1 MGRYLIRR
9 LLQSIPLLMLI
20 TVLVFVLLKT
30 AGDPLAY
37 LANDPKVSA
46 EDKARLRRSLGL
58 EDPLP
63 LQFVHWLIG
72 DDWYKRD
79 LDLNG
84 EPETFG
90 KRLGILRGDFGNS
103 IRYNRPVTEVI
114 GGFLPNTLLLGGT
127 AFLVTIILGLLIGI
141 YAALRQYTWIDNVI
155 TTISFITFSFP
166 IFLIALLSV
175 LVFAVLFKQ
184 WGLPYLPVQGMYEV
198 RGDKTLVEVARHM
211 ILPVMSIAAISV
223 AGYSRFIRA
232 SMLEVINSDYVRTAK
247 AKGLSQRRIVY
258 LHAFKN
264 ASLPLITLIGLNIP
278 FILSGAVVTETIF
291 AWPGMGRL
299 FIDSLNFLDS
309 PVLIISVMMT
319 AIAVVICQLLTDVA
333 YAWVDPRIRYS

>member
-9 LLQSIPLLMLI
+9 SLQAIPLLLLI
-20 TVLVFVLLKT
+20 TILVFVLLKT

-37 LANDPKVSA
+37 LAGDPRVSA
-46 EDKARLRRSLGL
+46 EDKLRLRRSLGL
-58 EDPLP
+58 DDPLP
-63 LQFVHWLIG
+63 LQFLHWLIG
-72 DDWYKRD
+72 DTWYQRD
-79 LDLNG
+79 LDLDG

-90 KRLGILRGDFGNS
+90 QRNGILRGDFGLS
-103 IRYNRPVTEVI
+103 FRYNRPVTVVI
-114 GGFLPNTLLLGGT
+114 GEFLPNTLLLGVT
-127 AFLVTIILGLLIGI
+127 AFIVTIIFGLIFGI
-141 YAALRQYTWIDNVI
+141 IAALNQYTWVDNVV
-155 TTISFITFSFP
+155 TTVSFITFSFP

-175 LVFAVLFKQ
+175 LVFSIWFKQ

-198 RGDKTLVEVARHM
+198 RGDKTITEVARHM
-211 ILPVMSIAAISV
+211 VLPVLSIALINI

-232 SMLEVINSDYVRTAK
+232 SMLEVIHSDYVRTAK

-264 ASLPLITLIGLNIP
+264 AALPLITLIGLNFP
-278 FILSGAVVTETIF
+278 FVLSGAVVTETIF

-309 PVLIISVMMT
+309 PVLIIIVMMT
-319 AIAVVICQLLTDVA
+319 AIAVVICQLLTDIA
-333 YAWVDPRIRYS
+333 YAWVDPRIRYD

>member
-1 MGRYLIRR
+1 MGRYIIRR
-9 LLQSIPLLMLI
+9 LLQAIPLLLLI

-37 LANDPKVSA
+37 LATDPRVSE
-46 EDKARLRRSLGL
+46 EDKLRLRRSLGL
-58 EDPLP
+58 DDPLP

-72 DDWYKRD
+72 DNWYQRD

-84 EPETFG
+84 EPETYG
-90 KRLGILRGDFGNS
+90 QRTGILRGDFGMS
-103 IRYNRPVTEVI
+103 IRYNRPVTQVI
-114 GGFLPNTLLLGGT
+114 GDFLPNTLLLGVSS
-127 AFLVTIILGLLIGI
+127 FIITIIFGLIFGI
-141 YAALRQYTWIDNVI
+141 VAALRQYSWIDNVI

-166 IFLIALLSV
+166 IFLVALLSV
-175 LVFAVLFKQ
+175 LLFSILFKQ

-198 RGDKTLVEVARHM
+198 RGEKTILEVARHM
-211 ILPVMSIAAISV
+211 ILPVMSIAVINI

-232 SMLEVINSDYVRTAK
+232 SMLEVIHSDYVRTAR
-247 AKGLSQRRIVY
+247 AKGLGNQRVVY

-264 ASLPLITLIGLNIP
+264 AALPLITLIGLNFP

-299 FIDSLNFLDS
+299 FIESLNFLDS

-319 AIAVVICQLLTDVA
+319 AVAVVFCQLLTDIV
-333 YAWVDPRIRYS
+333 YAWVDPRIRYE

>member
-1 MGRYLIRR
+1 
-9 LLQSIPLLMLI
+9 
-20 TVLVFVLLKT
+20 
-30 AGDPLAY
+30 
-37 LANDPKVSA
+37 
-46 EDKARLRRSLGL
+46 
-58 EDPLP
+58 
-63 LQFVHWLIG
+63 
-72 DDWYKRD
+72 
-79 LDLNG
+79 
-84 EPETFG
+84 
-90 KRLGILRGDFGNS
+90 
-103 IRYNRPVTEVI
+103 
-114 GGFLPNTLLLGGT
+114 
-127 AFLVTIILGLLIGI
+127 
-141 YAALRQYTWIDNVI
+141 
-155 TTISFITFSFP
+155 
-166 IFLIALLSV
+166 
-175 LVFAVLFKQ
+175 
-184 WGLPYLPVQGMYEV
+184 MYEV

-211 ILPVMSIAAISV
+211 ILPVVSIAAISV

-264 ASLPLITLIGLNIP
+264 ASLPLITLIGLNFP

-319 AIAVVICQLLTDVA
+319 AIAVVVCQLLTDVA

>member
-1 MGRYLIRR
+1 MGRYIIRR
-9 LLQSIPLLMLI
+9 LLQAIPLLLLI
-20 TVLVFVLLKT
+20 TVLVFILLKT

-37 LANDPKVSA
+37 LANDPRVSQ
-46 EDKARLRRSLGL
+46 EDKIRLRRSLGL

-72 DDWYKRD
+72 DNWFKRD
-79 LDLNG
+79 LDLDG

-90 KRLGILRGDFGNS
+90 QRRGILRGDFGLS
-103 IRYNRPVTEVI
+103 IRYNRPVSQVI
-114 GGFLPNTLLLGGT
+114 NDFLPNTL
-127 AFLVTIILGLLIGI
+127 ILGVSSFIITVIFGLIFGI
-141 YAALRQYTWIDNVI
+141 VAALRQYSWIDNVI
-155 TTISFITFSFP
+155 TTISFIAFSFP
-166 IFLIALLSV
+166 IFLVALLGV
-175 LVFAVLFKQ
+175 LLFSILFKQ

-198 RGDKTLVEVARHM
+198 RGEKTLIEIVRHM
-211 ILPVMSIAAISV
+211 ILPVMSIALINI

-232 SMLEVINSDYVRTAK
+232 SMLEVIHSDYVRTAR
-247 AKGLSQRRIVY
+247 AKGLGQQRVVY

-264 ASLPLITLIGLNIP
+264 AALPLITLIGLNFP

-299 FIDSLNFLDS
+299 FIESLNFLDS

-319 AIAVVICQLLTDVA
+319 AIAVVLCQLVTDIV
-333 YAWVDPRIRYS
+333 YAWVDPRIRYN

>member
-46 EDKARLRRSLGL
+46 ADKERLRRSLGL
-58 EDPLP
+58 EDPLA

-79 LDLNG
+79 LDLDG
-84 EPETFG
+84 EPETYG
-90 KRLGILRGDFGNS
+90 TRLGILRGDFGNS
-103 IRYNRPVTEVI
+103 IRYNRPVVEVI
-114 GGFLPNTLLLGGT
+114 GGFLPNTLLLSGT
-127 AFLVTIILGLLIGI
+127 AFLVTIILGLLVGI

-198 RGDKTLVEVARHM
+198 RGDKTLVEVIRHM
-211 ILPVMSIAAISV
+211 ILPVVSIAAISV

-247 AKGLSQRRIVY
+247 AKGLSQRRVVY

-264 ASLPLITLIGLNIP
+264 ASLPLITLIGLNFP

-319 AIAVVICQLLTDVA
+319 AVAVVVCQLLTDVA
-333 YAWVDPRIRYS
+333 YAWVDPRIRYN

>member
-9 LLQSIPLLMLI
+9 ILQSIPLLILI

-37 LANDPKVSA
+37 LAGDPKVSA

-58 EDPLP
+58 DDSLP
-63 LQFVHWLIG
+63 LQFVHWVIG
-72 DDWYKRD
+72 DTWYERD
-79 LDLNG
+79 LDLDG

-90 KRLGILRGDFGNS
+90 KRLGIVRGDFGNS
-103 IRYNRPVTEVI
+103 IRYNRPVTDVI
-114 GGFLPNTLLLGGT
+114 GEFLPNTLLLGMT
-127 AFLVTIILGLLIGI
+127 SFVVTLVFGLLVGI
-141 YAALRQYTWIDNVI
+141 YAALRQYTWMDNVI

-175 LVFAVLFKQ
+175 LLFSILFKQ
-184 WGLPYLPVQGMYEV
+184 WGLPFLPVQGMYEV
-198 RGDKTLVEVARHM
+198 RGEKTLIEVARHM
-211 ILPVMSIAAISV
+211 ILPVFSITAINV

-247 AKGLSQRRIVY
+247 AKGLSSRRIVY

-264 ASLPLITLIGLNIP
+264 ASLPLITLIGLNFP

-309 PVLIISVMMT
+309 PVLIISVMLT
-319 AIAVVICQLLTDVA
+319 AIAVVVCQLLTDVA

>member
-9 LLQSIPLLMLI
+9 LLQAIPLLLLI

-37 LANDPKVSA
+37 LAGDPRISEA
-46 EDKARLRRSLGL
+46 DKLRLRRSLGL
-58 EDPLP
+58 DDPIP

-72 DDWYKRD
+72 DTWYERD
-79 LDLNG
+79 LDLDG
-84 EPETFG
+84 VPETYG
-90 KRLGILRGDFGNS
+90 QRMGILRGDFGMS

-114 GGFLPNTLLLGGT
+114 GDFLPNTLLLGFT
-127 AFLVTIILGLLIGI
+127 AFTVTVVFGLIFGI
-141 YAALRQYTWIDNVI
+141 VAALRQYSWVDNVI
-155 TTISFITFSFP
+155 TTFSFITFSFP

-175 LVFAVLFKQ
+175 LLFSVLFKQ

-198 RGDKTLVEVARHM
+198 RGDKTLVEVVRHM
-211 ILPVMSIAAISV
+211 ILPVMSIALINI

-232 SMLEVINSDYVRTAK
+232 AMLEVINSDYVRTAR
-247 AKGLSQRRIVY
+247 AKGLSQRRVVY

-264 ASLPLITLIGLNIP
+264 ASLPLITLIGLNFP

-319 AIAVVICQLLTDVA
+319 AIAVVICQLLTDVV
-333 YAWVDPRIRYS
+333 YAWVDPRIRYT